1 MAKQGQGP
9 RGHRGIP
16 GPQGPPGSAGSAGK
30 QGRIGKSGRAGA
42 TGRSGARGPVGAKGS
57 DSPGGKSRRR
67 LLVSVDRHI
76 ENIYGEL
83 TAQMQ
88 RMGKLQ
94 QQVDELRAKIRQV
107 L

>member
-1 MAKQGQGP
+1 MAKQRQGP
-9 RGHRGIP
+9 RGHRGSP
-16 GPQGPPGSAGSAGK
+16 GPPGPPGSVGSAGE
-30 QGRIGKSGRAGA
+30 QGPIGKSGPAGA

-57 DSPGGKSRRR
+57 DKPVDKNRRR

-88 RMGKLQ
+88 RMAKLQ
-94 QQVDELRAKIRQV
+94 RQVDELRAKIRQV